1 MSRSRRRGHGL
12 VSAALALA
20 CGVGGACGTEP
31 APPPRPLAPTLAPSP
46 GAPDAPP
53 PAAPLPGP
61 EEAAPGYCAPA
72 EGAQPPASW
81 AGPPS
86 GPGVPVLPIDLPNA
100 LRLANAGNPT
110 ILLARARVEEAYVRV
125 QQARTAWLPNL
136 WLGGNPNALT
146 SLPMFYHHDG
156 NLQSSAGV
164 VFPVT
169 KNNFF
174 LPAGAGMNFETADA
188 LFGPRIARDVNRA
201 AAAHAQAVTND
212 VQLDVA
218 LAYLDLLRA
227 YGALA
232 ITDEQLAKAEVMLRA
247 AENAVRA
254 KLGEPADV
262 NRARTEV
269 DIIRQQ
275 RIDLEA
281 RAAEVSARLAQ
292 LLMLDPTLDLRP
304 FDALILPIALVGPV
318 DRLDEYVAVALL
330 NRPELAEYRALVD
343 AALRRWRLERWRP
356 LLPTL
361 QVAYYAGLFN
371 GSTSAQAAI
380 PNGIPPTGVNNFS
393 GREDVQGQAVWQLDN
408 LGFGTALRIKAQ
420 RVQHDE
426 ANLALLEVQ
435 ARVGAEVSTAAK
447 AVLAR
452 ERTLAAAQE
461 AVREAE
467 LLWERLRNA
476 SFGIAS
482 ERGRFRPLEPLL
494 AERALAEARLHYLDE
509 VIGYNQA
516 QFRLYWAMGQ
526 PPLCALPQAAALPVS
541 VPVLPPPSAQQP
553 AAPGDAAKPAR

>member
-1 MSRSRRRGHGL
+1 M
-12 VSAALALA
+12 
-20 CGVGGACGTEP
+20 
-31 APPPRPLAPTLAPSP
+31 
-46 GAPDAPP
+46 
-53 PAAPLPGP
+53 
-61 EEAAPGYCAPA
+61 
-72 EGAQPPASW
+72 
-81 AGPPS
+81 
-86 GPGVPVLPIDLPNA
+86 PIDLPNA
-100 LRLANAGNPT
+100 LRLTNAANPT

-125 QQARTAWLPNL
+125 QEARTAWLPNL
-136 WLGGNPNALT
+136 WLGGNPT
-146 SLPMFYHHDG
+146 SLAFLPLFYHHDG
-156 NLQSSAGV
+156 NVQNAAGV

-174 LPAGAGMNFETADA
+174 LPAGAGMSFQAADA

-254 KLGEPADV
+254 KLGEPADG

-371 GSTSAQAAI
+371 GSTDSLLPA
-380 PNGIPPTGVNNFS
+380 PPGTSPGSVQHFS
-393 GREDVQGQAVWQLDN
+393 GREDVLGQAVWQLDN

-420 RVQHDE
+420 RVQYDE
-426 ANLALLEVQ
+426 ANFALLEVQ

-447 AVLAR
+447 TVLAR
-452 ERTLAAAQE
+452 ERTLAVAQDG
-461 AVREAE
+461 VREAE
-467 LLWERLRNA
+467 LLWQRLLNA
-476 SFGIAS
+476 SFGIS
-482 ERGRFRPLEPLL
+482 SPRGRFQPLEPLL
-494 AERALAEARLHYLDE
+494 AERALAQARLQYLDE

-526 PPLCALPQAAALPVS
+526 PPACALPQAAALPVQA
-541 VPVLPPPSAQQP
+541 PVLPPPRGADG
-553 AAPGDAAKPAR
+553 PGPK